1 MNVTLSSHKIALG
14 LGRCAGALVAAH
26 LVMQTLKFGFNLPE
40 VYGLV
45 QFFDLDGERNLPA
58 IFSCGLFLI
67 AAGILGLIAHDAAA
81 STKKFSG
88 HWAGLSV
95 IFLWLS
101 LDEILVLHEQ
111 WIAPLRSYFHTDGL
125 LYYCWQLPYLIV
137 LFVLMFFYI
146 PFLKVLAPVRRWIVA
161 SAVFYF
167 IGVLGCESVSGLCHS
182 LSGTRGESVIY
193 MILTTVEESCEMAG
207 VIVFIY
213 ALLEYARLEVKHIA
227 LAE

>member
-1 MNVTLSSHKIALG
+1 MNVKLSSHKIAWG
-14 LGRCAGALVAAH
+14 LAKCAAALVLAH

-58 IFSCGLFLI
+58 IFSFGLFVI

-88 HWAGLSV
+88 RWAGLSV

-101 LDEILVLHEQ
+101 LDEILVMHEE

-125 LYYCWQLPYLIV
+125 LYYCWQLPYLIF
-137 LFVLMFFYI
+137 LFVLLFIYF
-146 PFLKVLAPVRRWIVA
+146 PFLKVLAPVRRWIITA
-161 SAVFYF
+161 AVFYF

-182 LSGTRGESVIY
+182 LYGARGDLVIY

-207 VIVFIY
+207 VILFIY
-213 ALLEYARLEVKHIA
+213 ALLEYARLEIKQVG